1 MPARI
6 AEAVWQGTL
15 QEGSGSLKLGS
26 GSYEGPYTYLSRF
39 EEGAGT
45 NPEELLGAAEAGC
58 FTMALGARL
67 SRAGFTVNRIA
78 TTATVYLEKNESG
91 FSVSRIDLVTEGD
104 VSGVDEADFLKHAEE
119 AKTTCIISRALNVP
133 LTLHAKLIN

>member
-15 QEGSGSLKLGS
+15 QEGSGNIKLGS
-26 GSYEGPYTYLSRF
+26 GAYDGPFTFQSRF
-39 EEGAGT
+39 EDGAGT

-67 SRAGFTVNRIA
+67 SRAGFTVNRIH
-78 TTATVYLEKNESG
+78 TSATVYLEKDESG
-91 FSVSRIDLVTEGD
+91 FSISRIDLMTEGD
-104 VSGVDEADFLKHAEE
+104 VSGIDEAAFRQHAEE
-119 AKTTCIISRALNVP
+119 TKTSCIISRALSVP
-133 LTLHAKLIN
+133 LNVNAKLTN

>member
-15 QEGSGSLKLGS
+15 QEGSGTLKLGS
-26 GSYEGPYTYLSRF
+26 GVYEGPYTYLSRF

-67 SRAGFTVNRIA
+67 SRAGFIVNRIA

-91 FSVSRIDLVTEGD
+91 FSVTRIDLVTEGD
-104 VSGVDEADFLKHAEE
+104 VSGVDEASFRQHAEE
-119 AKTTCIISRALNVP
+119 AENTCIISRALNVP
-133 LTLHAKLIN
+133 LTLSAKLIN

>member
-15 QEGSGSLKLGS
+15 QEGSGNLKLGS
-26 GSYEGPYTYLSRF
+26 GAYDGPYTFQSRF

-78 TTATVYLEKNESG
+78 TTATVYLEKGESG

-104 VSGVDEADFLKHAEE
+104 VSGIDEAGFRENAEE
-119 AKTTCIISRALNVP
+119 AKSTCIISRALNVP
-133 LTLHAKLIN
+133 LTLNARLTN